1 MQAQPFKGFG
11 YFDLGEE
18 FIHGSNTV
26 VNKLALDNDWLIL
39 PVSTT
44 CVPVTL
50 AASISRCHNLTEGD
64 TSGRSRRGAPRGGTR
79 VNFLWVCAA
88 GLSEPLPHYSL
99 FCDQ

>member
-26 VNKLALDNDWLIL
+26 VNKLALDNDWLIV

-50 AASISRCHNLTEGD
+50 AASISWCHNLTEGD

-88 GLSEPLPHYSL
+88 GLSEPLPHNSL